1 MLYDV
6 EYLESKTGDKT
17 IKINNMLIHSK
28 YNPLREAEQICQKK
42 ININQLNIVFG
53 IGNGFLYDALLNA
66 EISKDKVLFIE
77 PLEQLK
83 KNKYSLY
90 PIIYG
95 HNSQEVEKEITQ
107 RLVNFSNEI
116 NIICTPNYD
125 KVFAE
130 EYVELLRL
138 IKGIQNKN
146 SIYKN
151 TITKFAD
158 LWQENIIRNMLYSYY
173 SSNLSDLE
181 KSLSKPVVVASGGP
195 SLTKQ
200 ILLLKKIRPAILL
213 IASGS
218 TIHTLL
224 KNEIEPDYIISIDGG
239 MVNYER
245 HFKNLS
251 LKNTELIYSITS
263 KYEIQQTFMN
273 RKYAFFDNEVSP
285 QSSVLKEI
293 GLTLPRIK
301 GGGSVAHYALSIAR
315 YISNG
320 PIALIGQDL
329 AYTNNQTH
337 AEGNKNMRKIDR
349 DYIEKRG
356 LVEVDSY
363 YDNEKV
369 LTDYAFLTMRDNFEE
384 IMKDIQQPSNIYN
397 CTEGGIKIKG
407 MEQQSFE
414 AFCNAIPEYEIVAQV
429 AHSTPKNN
437 IDIFISAM
445 RKEKNKYKE
454 MLILLK
460 TAERLVESTFA
471 SKQFPASTLKKL
483 DSIDNAFKQLL
494 ESTLITSIKDPIIMR
509 IMTQYTQKNNETL
522 NENYARVYFQQ
533 KDLYTSFLEV
543 IEKCSTYVDATI
555 NEAEEMRDGIK

>member
-6 EYLESKTGDKT
+6 EYLESKTGDET
-17 IKINNMLIHSK
+17 LKINNMLIHSK
-28 YNPLREAEQICQKK
+28 YNPRREAEQICQKK
-42 ININQLNIVFG
+42 INNSQLNIVFG
-53 IGNGFLYDALLNA
+53 IGNGFLYDAFLNA
-66 EISKDKVLFIE
+66 GISKDKVLFIE

-83 KNKYSLY
+83 KNRYTLYSV
-90 PIIYG
+90 IYG
-95 HNSQEVEKEITQ
+95 HNAQEIELEITE
-107 RLVNFSNEI
+107 RLINFSNEV

-125 KVFAE
+125 KIFAE
-130 EYVELLRL
+130 EYVELLKL

-146 SIYKN
+146 TIYKN
-151 TITKFAD
+151 TIMKFAD

-200 ILLLKKIRPAILL
+200 IPLLKKIRPFVLL

-245 HFKNLS
+245 HFKNLN
-251 LKNTELIYSITS
+251 LKCTELIYSITS

-273 RKYAFFDNEVSP
+273 KKYAFFDNEVST

-293 GLTLPRIK
+293 GLTLPQIK

-329 AYTNNQTH
+329 AYTNNLTH
-337 AEGNKNMRKIDR
+337 ADGNKNMREIDR

-356 LVEVDSY
+356 LVEVDGY
-363 YDNEKV
+363 HDEKV

-384 IMKDIQQPSNIYN
+384 IMRDIDQPYNIYN
-397 CTEGGIKIKG
+397 CTEGGIKIRG

-414 AFCNAIPEYEIVAQV
+414 AFCNAIPKYENATQIAPSYPELIVE
-429 AHSTPKNN
+429 KY
-437 IDIFISAM
+437 ISAM
-445 RKEKNKYKE
+445 RKEKSKYKE
-454 MLILLK
+454 ILMLLK
-460 TAERLVESTFA
+460 TAERLLESTFS
-471 SKQFPASTLKKL
+471 SKQFPESTLKKL
-483 DSIDNAFKQLL
+483 DSIDIDFKQLL
-494 ESTLITSIKDPIIMR
+494 ETTLISSIKDPIIMR
-509 IMTQYTQKNNETL
+509 IMTQYNAKFNETH
-522 NENYARVYFQQ
+522 NENYERVYLQQ
-533 KDLYTSFLEV
+533 KDLYTSFIEV
-543 IEKCSTYVDATI
+543 IEKCSTYVEATI

>member
-6 EYLESKTGDKT
+6 EYLESKAGDET

-42 ININQLNIVFG
+42 INNSQLNIVFG
-53 IGNGFLYDALLNA
+53 IGNGFLYDAFLNA
-66 EISKDKVLFIE
+66 DISKDKVLFIE
-77 PLEQLK
+77 PLEQLRK
-83 KNKYSLY
+83 KRYTLY
-90 PIIYG
+90 TVIYG
-95 HNSQEVEKEITQ
+95 HNTQKIEQEITE
-107 RLVNFSNEI
+107 RLMNFSNEV

-125 KVFAE
+125 KIFAE
-130 EYVELLRL
+130 EYVELLKL

-146 SIYKN
+146 TIYKN

-173 SSNLSDLE
+173 SSNLSYLE
-181 KSLSKPVVVASGGP
+181 GSLSKPVVVASGGP

-200 ILLLKKIRPAILL
+200 IPLLKKIRPFVLL

-239 MVNYER
+239 MVNYDR
-245 HFKNLS
+245 HFKNLN
-251 LKNTELIYSITS
+251 LKCTELIYSITS
-263 KYEIQQTFMN
+263 KYEIQQTFTN
-273 RKYAFFDNEVSP
+273 KKYAFFDNEVSA

-293 GLTLPRIK
+293 GLTLPQIK

-315 YISNG
+315 YISYG

-329 AYTNNQTH
+329 AYTNNLTH
-337 AEGNKNMRKIDR
+337 AEGNKNMREIDR

-356 LVEVDSY
+356 LVEVDGY
-363 YDNEKV
+363 YDEKV

-384 IMKDIQQPSNIYN
+384 IMRVIDQPSNIYN
-397 CTEGGIKIKG
+397 CTEGGIKIRG

-414 AFCNAIPEYEIVAQV
+414 AFCNAIPIEEITTQIAPSSPE
-429 AHSTPKNN
+429 HN
-437 IDIFISAM
+437 IEIYISAM
-445 RKEKNKYKE
+445 RKEKSKYKE
-454 MLILLK
+454 ILILLK
-460 TAERLVESTFA
+460 TAERLLESTFA

-483 DSIDNAFKQLL
+483 DSIDNDFKQLL
-494 ESTLITSIKDPIIMR
+494 ETTLISSIKDPIIIR
-509 IMTQYTQKNNETL
+509 IMTQYKQKNNETH
-522 NENYARVYFQQ
+522 NENYERVYHQQ
-533 KDLYTSFLEV
+533 KDLYTSFIEV
-543 IEKCSTYVDATI
+543 IEKCSSFVEATI
-555 NEAEEMRDGIK
+555 NEAEEMRDGNK